1 MLLLCATVTRGF
13 VSDMWLLLVLLTQV
27 PWAHA
32 VPIYVVAHS
41 DHYLSHVVNGV
52 LLAVAHAVPSTC
64 AMYQY
69 LSHVV
74 NGVLLAV
81 VVATASATAV
91 GMVVRGHLRSR
102 SDTSDDT
109 PASSSVQASSP
120 PDFRGVTFGI
130 QPREDPAS
138 AKHTPA
144 DEPLDKTDDQR
155 PDYIEGLRK
164 LVDLKPSLTDAQ
176 YEKAI
181 EQYQQEYS
189 QKKGPIEHQVA
200 LPPSGAAQVLGD
212 GAIDVTGTHVK
223 HKHYQWREVAR
234 FEKEHHAKDCQTML
248 MGNSKLAAG
257 SYRDKNKQRAR
268 LCTDHIDCEFRSKI
282 IYYEHTKEWA
292 VECAGEHS
300 SETNP
305 KKVTGTF
312 KKEAV
317 KMLGGRGPKGVRSE
331 LVRAESRKPTGKG
344 EDVPSAE
351 ALSNLKR
358 VLQKDKQSPW
368 SIQSPDEIEDWL
380 KEREIPSDPEAM

>member
-130 QPREDPAS
+130 QPRENPAS

-200 LPPSGAAQVLGD
+200 LPPSGAAQVRGHM
-212 GAIDVTGTHVK
+212 GAHCALQI
-223 HKHYQWREVAR
+223 W
-234 FEKEHHAKDCQTML
+234 
-248 MGNSKLAAG
+248 AG
-257 SYRDKNKQRAR
+257 FIFYA
-268 LCTDHIDCEFRSKI
+268 
-282 IYYEHTKEWA
+282 
-292 VECAGEHS
+292 
-300 SETNP
+300 
-305 KKVTGTF
+305 
-312 KKEAV
+312 
-317 KMLGGRGPKGVRSE
+317 
-331 LVRAESRKPTGKG
+331 
-344 EDVPSAE
+344 
-351 ALSNLKR
+351 
-358 VLQKDKQSPW
+358 
-368 SIQSPDEIEDWL
+368 
-380 KEREIPSDPEAM
+380 